1 MESRRAPAMNTGLLD
16 RDGLL
21 GSKAL
26 AEYLDVPVGT
36 LDQWA
41 SRGEDRPS
49 TRWASSGGITPLTC
63 AHGLPPSVSS
73 VTASPPSDHPGYP
86 APREPPV
93 KPEATAMH

>member
-41 SRGEDRPS
+41 SRG
-49 TRWASSGGITPLTC
+49 GG
-63 AHGLPPSVSS
+63 PPFHKVGKFRRYH
-73 VTASPPSDHPGYP
+73 PSDVRAWLAAQRVVGNGL
-86 APREPPV
+86 A
-93 KPEATAMH
+93 AI

>member
-41 SRGEDRPS
+41 SRG
-49 TRWASSGGITPLTC
+49 GG
-63 AHGLPPSVSS
+63 PPFHKVGKFRRYH
-73 VTASPPSDHPGYP
+73 PSDVRAWLAAQRVVGSGL
-86 APREPPV
+86 A
-93 KPEATAMH
+93 AI